1 MQRQQAR
8 RLNEEEMDPEQ
19 RKKAKRARILANV
32 IIFLVILT
40 FVVAQIWQFVRMLRD
55 ANAPEQQ
62 GRKRTVIRSPLF
74 FYW

>member
-19 RKKAKRARILANV
+19 RKKAKRARVLANM

-40 FVVAQIWQFVRMLRD
+40 FVVAQIWQFMRMLRD
-55 ANAPEQQ
+55 VNAPEQQ